1 MQELILGIVAI
12 KITAM
17 VIGYL
22 IVRLGF
28 DALVRGIK
36 GEFDFGGKITS
47 HGELR
52 LLSASPGLFFVLFG
66 SAIIIWA
73 LAVEKPVW
81 STVSVSSV
89 PAPLP
94 SGLVPQVTGSSK

>member
-1 MQELILGIVAI
+1 MKEVIIGIVVI
-12 KITAM
+12 KVTAM
-17 VIGYL
+17 IIGYL

-28 DALVRGIK
+28 NALVQGIK
-36 GEFDFGGKITS
+36 GEFDFGGKISS

-81 STVSVSSV
+81 FTESSEKN
-89 PAPLP
+89 
-94 SGLVPQVTGSSK
+94 SQETSKLVPQPTEVEK